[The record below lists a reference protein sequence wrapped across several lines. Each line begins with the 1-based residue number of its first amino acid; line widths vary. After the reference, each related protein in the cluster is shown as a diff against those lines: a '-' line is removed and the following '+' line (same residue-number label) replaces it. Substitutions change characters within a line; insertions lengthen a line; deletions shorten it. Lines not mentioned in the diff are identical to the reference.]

1 MVHFKS
7 LLLLL
12 PVATG
17 LNIQKRF
24 QFGQLI
30 LDAVTIDNNIKT
42 LTYAVGNWTEA
53 QTIFGAIPI
62 LTDSNTLGG
71 SINTGAS
78 NAQQSPPLT
87 DDQAANIAALVED
100 YITPDTAT
108 LLAAMKAKKQDF
120 TDVGALGTVQSQIN
134 TLRADQTSYSN
145 ALLAIIPA
153 SGQQQGLNDAAVVDG
168 YFADAVAYFAS

>member
-1 MVHFKS
+1 MVSLNS

-12 PVATG
+12 PVATA

-62 LTDSNTLGG
+62 LTDANTLAG

-87 DDQAANIAALVED
+87 DDQAANVAALVEN
-100 YITPDTAT
+100 YISPNTAT
-108 LLAAMKAKKQDF
+108 LLAAMEAKKKDF

-153 SGQQQGLNDAAVVDG
+153 VGLQRGQNDAAIIDG
-168 YFADAVAYFAS
+168 YFANAVAYFAS